1 MMSASDSAGIV
12 PNDSNH
18 CGLRNADI
26 HARQGGRRYA
36 AGQDTESPS
45 LSVVTVVRNG
55 AATVERTIASVLGQM
70 SGQEYLVID
79 GGSTDGTVEI
89 LERYSKQIDYWLSAP
104 DGGIADA
111 FNRGIAAARGRYV
124 GLLNADDWYE
134 PGALAAV
141 AQILAGSDADIVYGR
156 VQYWRDGEPDF
167 VGGGDHERLDS
178 YMSIPHPATFV
189 RRTFYEQAGL
199 FDTDLRYAMDY
210 EFMLR
215 ARAAGA
221 RFQRIDCVLAHM
233 TQGGLGDRYWRDSL
247 AEVAKVRTRYVVG
260 AGGAWRWRVY
270 YALRL
275 LRAAGRR
282 ATDRLGLRVLRRLW
296 NRWISPTQVIDLRHK
311 AERK

>member
-1 MMSASDSAGIV
+1 MRS
-12 PNDSNH
+12 
-18 CGLRNADI
+18 
-26 HARQGGRRYA
+26 GGCQRFA
-36 AGQDTESPS
+36 AVTQTPP
-45 LSVVTVVRNG
+45 LISVVTAVRNG
-55 AATVERTIASVLGQM
+55 VSTLARTIESVLTQGDQI
-70 SGQEYLVID
+70 EYVIID
-79 GGSTDGTVEI
+79 GGSVDGSVEL
-89 LERYSKQIDYWLSAP
+89 LERYSDRIDWWQSEA
-104 DGGIADA
+104 DAGIAEA
-111 FNRGIAAARGRYV
+111 FNKGIAVARGQWV
-124 GLLNADDWYE
+124 GLINADDWYE
-134 PGALAAV
+134 PEALTAV
-141 AQILAGSDADIVYGR
+141 AQTLAESDADIVYGR

-189 RRTFYEQAGL
+189 RRAFYEQAGL

-221 RFQRIDCVLAHM
+221 RFRRIDTLLAHM
-233 TQGGLGDRYWRDSL
+233 AQGGLGDRYWRDSL
-247 AEVAKVRTRYVVG
+247 AEVAKVRARYVVG

-296 NRWISPTQVIDLRHK
+296 NRWISPAPVIDLRHK